1 MYIKY
6 CILFTLQTQVHCH
19 PMSAF
24 SCKIWEVHGYH
35 VSLNLSLQNRGKG
48 KGLALPLLKRSKVK
62 MSFLNFM
69 TDIAFV
75 DVTRLR
81 KSQHLWWAFRVNI
94 QRVCYNR
101 RTRVLK
107 VCSKASSALQRTTQR
122 ATQIKPNSTEL
133 R

>member
-94 QRVCYNR
+94 QRVCTQPTN
-101 RTRVLK
+101 
-107 VCSKASSALQRTTQR
+107 ASAKGVFESVKCTSADHPTCYANKT
-122 ATQIKPNSTEL
+122 
-133 R
+133 